1 MDDYF
6 GEIDDLQYTYNGNQ
20 LQRVNDLAGNV
31 PETNDFPDHSN
42 QTIEYNYDA
51 NGNMTRDYNK
61 EIQEVQ
67 YNHLN
72 LPKYVEVDGQD
83 MIEINF
89 TYDAAGIKLSKKA
102 IVTGGSS
109 ITQTDYIGN
118 FIYENG
124 VLKRILH
131 DEGVINVLSNN
142 NYEYQFFIKDHL
154 GNTRVVCKPA
164 FNSNGTLKD
173 KPTVLQRTDYYPF
186 GMAHGGRDAQP
197 LAESEN
203 KYCLFCLN

>member
-1 MDDYF
+1 
-6 GEIDDLQYTYNGNQ
+6 
-20 LQRVNDLAGNV
+20 
-31 PETNDFPDHSN
+31 
-42 QTIEYNYDA
+42 
-51 NGNMTRDYNK
+51 
-61 EIQEVQ
+61 
-67 YNHLN
+67 
-72 LPKYVEVDGQD
+72 

-142 NYEYQFFIKDHL
+142 VYEYQFFIKDHL

-164 FNSNGTLKD
+164 FKSNGTLND

-203 KYCLFCLN
+203 KYCLFCLNWRKISQIKI